1 MPRLDFLLMLRT
13 CSCIIASI
21 VTITVGSV
29 TAQAA
34 DTTLTLACKGTVT
47 ETMMGQEKIPEP
59 ISTGIILNVTSQTVQ
74 GFGTPV
80 NIIAWVC
87 GGALS
92 NERDVIVRFSE
103 DNKSSEAT
111 FIGSYRPLDRHS

>member
-1 MPRLDFLLMLRT
+1 FLLMLRT

-47 ETMMGQEKIPEP
+47 ETMMGEEKIPEP
-59 ISTGIILNVTSQTVQ
+59 ISTGIILNVTSQTAKGPALRSTSSPGCAV
-74 GFGTPV
+74 
-80 NIIAWVC
+80 

-111 FIGSYRPLDRHS
+111 FIGSYRRSE

>member
-21 VTITVGSV
+21 VMITVGSV

-34 DTTLTLACKGTVT
+34 DTTLTLACKGTLT
-47 ETMMGQEKIPEP
+47 ETILGEEKIPEP

-80 NIIAWVC
+80 NIIA
-87 GGALS
+87 
-92 NERDVIVRFSE
+92 
-103 DNKSSEAT
+103 
-111 FIGSYRPLDRHS
+111 